1 MAAGSRF
8 APHLG
13 VSLTRVLTRLGSA
26 PVYLGVLG
34 GQQLALLWV
43 LRSHFGILL
52 PALSTAGYAGLLASL
67 FLLRGHWD
75 AKLWTVSGLAVL
87 TAIGPTVLELVHR
100 AQGAPSME
108 HDGLIQVEA
117 AIDKVIHGQPI
128 YGIDW
133 SSTPLGAVPWFTT
146 PGPNPALHHQAYF
159 PLTILVGVPV
169 RALTNAL
176 GLPFDYRIVLIGF
189 ALVGLAAIL
198 ALPIAADRRFLIVT
212 AVYMSPLIC
221 LYLWSGRNDIEFL
234 AVVFVSVTLLARQHP
249 VLASG
254 ALGVAAALK
263 PFAWFAIPFL
273 LLVLYLRWR
282 DRHSTREVAASLV
295 ALALVPIATIAPF
308 FLADPRSFWSDTV
321 LYTNGGV
328 ADAYP
333 IAGYGFGEFLY
344 QMHVVARRTDY
355 FPFGLVQLAAV
366 LPTLWVTAR
375 AFLRRPSLLRWMG
388 GYALVLLVFTFFA
401 RFFNDNYFG
410 VDITL
415 LLCIRPLGHLLLTP
429 VATVPATRL
438 AVA

>member
-1 MAAGSRF
+1 MAGIASAARD
-8 APHLG
+8 PG
-13 VSLTRVLTRLGSA
+13 VSLTRVLSRLSSA

-34 GQQLALLWV
+34 GLQLALLWV

-52 PALSTAGYAGLLASL
+52 PAVSTAAYAGLLASL
-67 FLLRGHWD
+67 FLVRGYWG
-75 AKLWTVSGLAVL
+75 AKLCTVSGLAVL
-87 TAIGPTVLELVHR
+87 TAIGPTVLEMVHR

-117 AIDKVIHGQPI
+117 AIDKVMQGQPI

-133 SSTPLGAVPWFTT
+133 SNTPLGAVPWFTT

-198 ALPIAADRRFLIVT
+198 TLPIGADRRFLVVT
-212 AVYMSPLIC
+212 AVYLSPLIC

-234 AVVFVSVTLLARQHP
+234 AMVFVSVTLLARQHP

-254 ALGVAAALK
+254 ALGVAVALK
-263 PFAWFAIPFL
+263 PFAWFAVPFL
-273 LLVLYLRWR
+273 LLVLFLRWR
-282 DRHSTREVAASLV
+282 DRHSTREVMASLA
-295 ALALVPIATIAPF
+295 ALAVVPIATIAPF
-308 FLADPRSFWSDTV
+308 FLANPRAFWSDTV

-366 LPTLWVTAR
+366 LPTLWVMAR
-375 AFLRRPSLLRWMG
+375 AFLGRPSLLRWMG
-388 GYALVLLVFTFFA
+388 GYALVLVAFTFFA

-410 VDITL
+410 VDVTL
-415 LLCIRPLGHLLLTP
+415 LLCIRPLGHTLL
-429 VATVPATRL
+429 APAVTEPAERR
-438 AVA
+438 AAA

>member
-13 VSLTRVLTRLGSA
+13 VSLTRVLTRLSSA

-34 GQQLALLWV
+34 GLQMALLWV
-43 LRSHFGILL
+43 LRPHLGILL
-52 PALSTAGYAGLLASL
+52 PAVSTAAYAALLASL
-67 FLLRGHWD
+67 FLTRGRWD
-75 AKLWTVSGLAVL
+75 IKLWAISGLAVL
-87 TAIGPTVLELVHR
+87 TAIGPTAVEVVRR
-100 AQGAPSME
+100 AQGADSME

-117 AIDKVIHGQPI
+117 AIDKVMHGQPI

-133 SSTPLGAVPWFTT
+133 SNTPLGAVPWFTT
-146 PGPNPALHHQAYF
+146 PGSNPALHHQAYF
-159 PLTILVGVPV
+159 PLIILVGVPV

-176 GLPFDYRIVLIGF
+176 GLPFDYRIVLVGF

-198 ALPIAADRRFLIVT
+198 SLPVAAERRFLIVT
-212 AVYMSPLIC
+212 AVYLSPLIC

-234 AVVFVSVTLLARQHP
+234 AMVLLCLTLLARRHP
-249 VLASG
+249 VLAAG

-263 PFAWFAIPFL
+263 PFAWFAVPFL

-282 DRHSTREVAASLV
+282 DRQSTREVVASLV

-308 FLADPRSFWSDTV
+308 LLADPRAFWSDTV

-328 ADAYP
+328 PDAYP
-333 IAGYGFGEFLY
+333 IAGYGLGEIIY
-344 QMHVVARRTDY
+344 QLHVVARRTDS

-366 LPTLWVTAR
+366 LPALWFSAR
-375 AFLRRPSLLRWMG
+375 AFLRRPSLLRWVG
-388 GYALVLLVFTFFA
+388 GYAVVLLAFTFFA

-410 VDITL
+410 VDVTL
-415 LLCIRPLGHLLLTP
+415 LLCIRPLGQQLM
-429 VATVPATRL
+429 APAMGQPAERL
-438 AVA
+438 AAA

>member
-1 MAAGSRF
+1 MASIASMARD
-8 APHLG
+8 PG
-13 VSLTRVLTRLGSA
+13 VSLTRVLSRLSSA

-34 GQQLALLWV
+34 GLQLALLWV

-52 PALSTAGYAGLLASL
+52 PALSTAAYAGLLASL
-67 FLLRGHWD
+67 FLVRGFWD

-87 TAIGPTVLELVHR
+87 TAIGPTLLEMVHR

-117 AIDKVIHGQPI
+117 AIDKVMHGQPI

-133 SSTPLGAVPWFTT
+133 SNTPLGAVPWFTT

-198 ALPIAADRRFLIVT
+198 TLPIAAEGRFLIVT

-234 AVVFVSVTLLARQHP
+234 AMVFVCVTLLARRHP

-273 LLVLYLRWR
+273 LLVLFLRWR
-282 DRHSTREVAASLV
+282 NRHSMREVIASLG

-308 FLADPRSFWSDTV
+308 FLADPRAFWSDTV

-344 QMHVVARRTDY
+344 QMRVVARRTDY

-388 GYALVLLVFTFFA
+388 GYALVLVAFTFFA

-410 VDITL
+410 VDVTL
-415 LLCIRPLGHLLLTP
+415 LLCIRPLGQALL
-429 VATVPATRL
+429 APATTAAAEQR
-438 AVA
+438 AAA

>member
-1 MAAGSRF
+1 MAGIASTARD
-8 APHLG
+8 PG
-13 VSLTRVLTRLGSA
+13 VSLTRVLSRLSSA

-34 GQQLALLWV
+34 GLQMALLWV

-52 PALSTAGYAGLLASL
+52 PAVSTAAYAGLLASL
-67 FLLRGHWD
+67 FLVRGCWG
-75 AKLWTVSGLAVL
+75 AKLWTVSALAVL
-87 TAIGPTVLELVHR
+87 TAIGPTVLEMVHR

-117 AIDKVIHGQPI
+117 AIDKVMRGQPI

-133 SSTPLGAVPWFTT
+133 SNTPLGAVPWFTT

-198 ALPIAADRRFLIVT
+198 TLPVAADQRFLVVT
-212 AVYMSPLIC
+212 AVYLSPLIC

-234 AVVFVSVTLLARQHP
+234 AMVFVSVTLLARQQP

-254 ALGVAAALK
+254 ALGVAVALK

-273 LLVLYLRWR
+273 LLVLFLRWR
-282 DRHSTREVAASLV
+282 NRHSTREVMASLA
-295 ALALVPIATIAPF
+295 ALAVVPVATIAPF
-308 FLADPRSFWSDTV
+308 FLADPRAFWSDTV

-355 FPFGLVQLAAV
+355 FPFGLVQLGVV

-375 AFLRRPSLLRWMG
+375 AFVRRPSLLRWMG
-388 GYALVLLVFTFFA
+388 GYALVLVAFTFFA

-410 VDITL
+410 VDVTL
-415 LLCIRPLGHLLLTP
+415 LLCIRPLGHALL
-429 VATVPATRL
+429 APAMTEPAERR
-438 AVA
+438 AAA

>member
-1 MAAGSRF
+1 MPGISSTARD
-8 APHLG
+8 PG
-13 VSLTRVLTRLGSA
+13 VSLARVLSRLSSA
-26 PVYLGVLG
+26 PAYLGVLG
-34 GQQLALLWV
+34 GLQMALLWV

-52 PALSTAGYAGLLASL
+52 PAVSTAWYLGLLASL
-67 FLLRGHWD
+67 LLVRARWN
-75 AKLWTVSGLAVL
+75 AKLWAVSGLAVL
-87 TAIGPTVLELVHR
+87 TAIGPTVVEMVRR
-100 AQGAPSME
+100 AQGAPAGV

-117 AIDKVIHGQPI
+117 AIDKVMHGQPI

-133 SSTPLGAVPWFTT
+133 SNTPLGAVPWFTT

-159 PLTILVGVPV
+159 PLIILVGVPV

-189 ALVGLAAIL
+189 ALVGLGAIL
-198 ALPIAADRRFLIVT
+198 SLPIGPDQRFLIVT

-234 AVVFVSVTLLARQHP
+234 AMVFVCLTLLARHRP
-249 VLASG
+249 VLGAA

-263 PFAWFAIPFL
+263 PFAWFAVPFL
-273 LLVLYLRWR
+273 LLMLYLRWR
-282 DRHSTREVAASLV
+282 ERHSTREVVVSLI

-308 FLADPRSFWSDTV
+308 FLADPRGFWSDTV
-321 LYTNGGV
+321 LYTTGGV

-344 QMHVVARRTDY
+344 QMRVVPRRTDY
-355 FPFGLVQLAAV
+355 FPFGLVQLAAL

-388 GYALVLLVFTFFA
+388 GYALVLVAFTFFA

-410 VDITL
+410 VDVTL
-415 LLCIRPLGHLLLTP
+415 LLCIRPLGHALM
-429 VATVPATRL
+429 APAMAEPAKRL
-438 AVA
+438 AAA

>member
-1 MAAGSRF
+1 MAGIASMARD
-8 APHLG
+8 PG
-13 VSLTRVLTRLGSA
+13 VSLTRVLSRLSSA

-34 GQQLALLWV
+34 GLQLALLWV

-52 PALSTAGYAGLLASL
+52 PALSTAAYAGLLVSL
-67 FLLRGHWD
+67 FLVRGQLN
-75 AKLWTVSGLAVL
+75 AKLWAVTGLGVL
-87 TAIGPTVLELVHR
+87 TAIGPTVIELVHR

-117 AIDKVIHGQPI
+117 AIDKVMHGQPI

-133 SSTPLGAVPWFTT
+133 SNTPLGAVPWFTT

-198 ALPIAADRRFLIVT
+198 TLPIAADGRFLIVT

-234 AVVFVSVTLLARQHP
+234 AMVFVSLTLLARQHP

-273 LLVLYLRWR
+273 LLVLFLRWR
-282 DRHSTREVAASLV
+282 NRHAMREVIASLA

-308 FLADPRSFWSDTV
+308 FLADPRAFWSDTV

-366 LPTLWVTAR
+366 IPTLWVTAR

-388 GYALVLLVFTFFA
+388 GYALVLVAFTFFA

-410 VDITL
+410 VDVTL
-415 LLCIRPLGHLLLTP
+415 LLGIRPLGQALL
-429 VATVPATRL
+429 APATTAAAELR
-438 AVA
+438 AAA